1 VNINDAEFWIKIA
14 VSILCGG
21 IVGLERQLRGKPAGI
36 RTSILICLG
45 TEVFVSHGT
54 SLASGDQYRVLAQV
68 VTGIGF
74 LGAGLMIS
82 QEGTVRGVTS
92 AAVIWVLAA
101 IGATIGLGHYREA
114 VVLVLVAVGVL
125 SGVEYL
131 ENSIR
136 SLRSGVHA
144 RHQLFEGFTRKKGM
158 RPHIKTG
165 VAEEGQDEQDC
176 SG

>member
-1 VNINDAEFWIKIA
+1 MAINDAGFWIKII

-21 IVGLERQLRGKPAGI
+21 IIGLERQLRGKPAGI

-45 TEVFVSHGT
+45 SQVFVSHGT
-54 SLASGDQYRVLAQV
+54 SLATGDQYRVLAQV

-101 IGATIGLGHYREA
+101 IGATIGLGHFREA
-114 VVLVLVAVGVL
+114 VVFVLVTVAVL

-136 SLRSGVHA
+136 KLRSGVHA
-144 RHQLFEGFTRKKGM
+144 QIQSTDNPDIHGRSKFFRKKSLQENN
-158 RPHIKTG
+158 
-165 VAEEGQDEQDC
+165 VNE
-176 SG
+176 

>member
-1 VNINDAEFWIKIA
+1 MFITNIEFWAKIL
-14 VSILCGG
+14 VSVLCGG
-21 IVGLERQLRGKPAGI
+21 IIGFERQIRGKPAGI

-45 TEVFVSHGT
+45 TQIFVSHGT

-101 IGATIGLGHYREA
+101 IGATIGLGHYPEA
-114 VVLVLVAVGVL
+114 LVFVLVTVGVL

-136 SLRSGVHA
+136 KLRSGVHA
-144 RHQLFEGFTRKKGM
+144 RHQSYEKSGQKRGKKL
-158 RPHIKTG
+158 
-165 VAEEGQDEQDC
+165 
-176 SG
+176 

>member
-1 VNINDAEFWIKIA
+1 VGIYSVEFWFKVF

-21 IVGLERQLRGKPAGI
+21 IIGIERQFRGKPAGI

-45 TEVFVSHGT
+45 TQIFVSHGT
-54 SLASGDQYRVLAQV
+54 SLATGDKYRVLAQV
-68 VTGIGF
+68 VTGVGF

-101 IGATIGLGHYREA
+101 IGVTIGLGHFPEA
-114 VVLVLVAVGVL
+114 VVFALITVGVL
-125 SGVEYL
+125 SGVEFL

-136 SLRSGVHA
+136 RLRSGVHA
-144 RHQLFEGFTRKKGM
+144 RHQPCEGFVQKRGIKQSKKADAAD
-158 RPHIKTG
+158 RG
-165 VAEEGQDEQDC
+165 VEE
-176 SG
+176 

>member
-1 VNINDAEFWIKIA
+1 MFINNFEFWAKIF
-14 VSILCGG
+14 VSVLCGG
-21 IVGLERQLRGKPAGI
+21 IIGFERQIRGKPAGI

-101 IGATIGLGHYREA
+101 IGATIGLGHLPEA
-114 VVLVLVAVGVL
+114 LVFVVVTVGVL
-125 SGVEYL
+125 SGVEFL

-136 SLRSGVHA
+136 KLRSGVHA
-144 RHQLFEGFTRKKGM
+144 RHQSSENTKHRKREK
-158 RPHIKTG
+158 KL
-165 VAEEGQDEQDC
+165 
-176 SG
+176 

>member
-1 VNINDAEFWIKIA
+1 MIMSNMEFWLKILTS
-14 VSILCGG
+14 VLCGG
-21 IVGLERQLRGKPAGI
+21 IIGFERQIRGKPAGI

-45 TEVFVSHGT
+45 TEVFVSHGV
-54 SLASGDQYRVLAQV
+54 SLGSGDQYRVLAQV

-101 IGATIGLGHYREA
+101 IGATIGLGHFAEA
-114 VVLVLVAVGVL
+114 LILVLVTVGVL
-125 SGVEYL
+125 SGVEYM

-136 SLRSGVHA
+136 RLRSGVHA
-144 RHQLFEGFTRKKGM
+144 RHQSFENIASHKRGKKL
-158 RPHIKTG
+158 
-165 VAEEGQDEQDC
+165 
-176 SG
+176 

>member
-1 VNINDAEFWIKIA
+1 MDINTVEFWVKIV
-14 VSILCGG
+14 VSIVCGG
-21 IVGLERQLRGKPAGI
+21 IIGFERQIRGKAAGI

-45 TEVFVSHGT
+45 TEVFVSHGV
-54 SLASGDQYRVLAQV
+54 SLSAGDQYRVLAQV

-101 IGATIGLGHYREA
+101 IGSTIGLGRIMEA
-114 VVLVLVAVGVL
+114 LILVLVTVAVL

-136 SLRSGVHA
+136 RLRSGVHA
-144 RHQLFEGFTRKKGM
+144 RHQSFENTSHKRGKKL
-158 RPHIKTG
+158 
-165 VAEEGQDEQDC
+165 
-176 SG
+176 

>member
-1 VNINDAEFWIKIA
+1 MDIYAVDFWIKIL
-14 VSILCGG
+14 VSVICGG
-21 IVGLERQLRGKPAGI
+21 IIGLERQIRGKPAGI

-45 TEVFVSHGT
+45 TEVFVSYGTT

-101 IGATIGLGHYREA
+101 IGSTIGLGHFREA
-114 VVLVLVAVGVL
+114 LVLALVTVAVL

-136 SLRSGVHA
+136 RLRSGVHA
-144 RHQLFEGFTRKKGM
+144 RHQNSEKTHRKGK
-158 RPHIKTG
+158 RL
-165 VAEEGQDEQDC
+165 
-176 SG
+176 

>member
-1 VNINDAEFWIKIA
+1 MDINDVEFWIKIT

-21 IVGLERQLRGKPAGI
+21 IIGLERQLRGKPAGI

-101 IGATIGLGHYREA
+101 IGATIGLGHFREA
-114 VVLVLVAVGVL
+114 IVFVLVAVGVL

-136 SLRSGVHA
+136 GLRSGVHA
-144 RHQLFEGFTRKKGM
+144 RHQLFEGFTRKKKM
-158 RPHIKTG
+158 RTTIKDDL
-165 VAEEGQDEQDC
+165 AEEVQEDQDC
-176 SG
+176 SC

>member
-1 VNINDAEFWIKIA
+1 MLINNIEFWVKIL
-14 VSILCGG
+14 VSVLCGG
-21 IVGLERQLRGKPAGI
+21 IIGLERQLRGKPAGI

-45 TEVFVSHGT
+45 TQVFVSHGT

-101 IGATIGLGHYREA
+101 IGATIGLGYYLEA
-114 VVLVLVAVGVL
+114 IVFVLVTVGVL
-125 SGVEYL
+125 SGVESL

-136 SLRSGVHA
+136 NLRSGVHA
-144 RHQLFEGFTRKKGM
+144 RQQSCEKPTSKRGKKL
-158 RPHIKTG
+158 
-165 VAEEGQDEQDC
+165 
-176 SG
+176 

>member
-1 VNINDAEFWIKIA
+1 MINNFDFWLKIL
-14 VSILCGG
+14 VSVLCGG
-21 IVGLERQLRGKPAGI
+21 IVGFERQIRGKPAGI

-45 TEVFVSHGT
+45 TQIFVSHGM
-54 SLASGDQYRVLAQV
+54 SLSNGDQYRVLAQV

-101 IGATIGLGHYREA
+101 IGATIGLGHYLESIIF
-114 VVLVLVAVGVL
+114 VLVTVSVL

-136 SLRSGVHA
+136 KLRSGVHA
-144 RHQLFEGFTRKKGM
+144 LQQPGDKTGRKKG
-158 RPHIKTG
+158 KKL
-165 VAEEGQDEQDC
+165 
-176 SG
+176 

>member
-1 VNINDAEFWIKIA
+1 MDIGSEVFWLKIF
-14 VSILCGG
+14 VSIVCGG
-21 IVGLERQLRGKPAGI
+21 IIGLERQYRGKPAGI
-36 RTSILICLG
+36 RTSILRCLG
-45 TEVFVSHGT
+45 TQIFVSHGL

-82 QEGTVRGVTS
+82 QEGTVMGVTS

-114 VVLVLVAVGVL
+114 VIFALVTVGVL

-131 ENSIR
+131 ENSIKK
-136 SLRSGVHA
+136 LRGGVHA
-144 RHQLFEGFTRKKGM
+144 RYQSLDRLAGWKGGKLSRRKAA
-158 RPHIKTG
+158 PPQEDSL
-165 VAEEGQDEQDC
+165 EED
-176 SG
+176 

>member
-1 VNINDAEFWIKIA
+1 MFVDNIEFWIKII
-14 VSILCGG
+14 VSVVCGG
-21 IVGLERQLRGKPAGI
+21 IIGLERQIRGKPAGI

-45 TEVFVSHGT
+45 TQIFVSHGT

-114 VVLVLVAVGVL
+114 LVFVLVTVGVL
-125 SGVEYL
+125 SGVEYM

-136 SLRSGVHA
+136 KLRSGVHA
-144 RHQLFEGFTRKKGM
+144 RQQSFEKKVHKRGK
-158 RPHIKTG
+158 RL
-165 VAEEGQDEQDC
+165 
-176 SG
+176 

>member
-1 VNINDAEFWIKIA
+1 MLMDINSVEFWIKIL
-14 VSILCGG
+14 VSVICGG
-21 IVGLERQLRGKPAGI
+21 IIGLERQIRGKPAGI

-45 TEVFVSHGT
+45 TEVFVSYGT
-54 SLASGDQYRVLAQV
+54 SLPSGDQYRVLAQV
-68 VTGIGF
+68 VTGVGF

-101 IGATIGLGHYREA
+101 IGSTIGLGHFREA
-114 VVLVLVAVGVL
+114 VVFALITVGVL

-136 SLRSGVHA
+136 RLRSGVHA
-144 RHQLFEGFTRKKGM
+144 RQQFFDGRTGKKG
-158 RPHIKTG
+158 RRLTKNITP
-165 VAEEGQDEQDC
+165 ADE
-176 SG
+176 SRNE

>member
-1 VNINDAEFWIKIA
+1 M
-14 VSILCGG
+14 LCGG
-21 IVGLERQLRGKPAGI
+21 IIGFERQIRGKPAGI

-45 TEVFVSHGT
+45 TEIFVSHGT
-54 SLASGDQYRVLAQV
+54 SLATGDQYRVLAQV

-101 IGATIGLGHYREA
+101 IGATIGMGHLVEA
-114 VVLVLVAVGVL
+114 LVFVTVTVGVL
-125 SGVEYL
+125 SGVEFL

-136 SLRSGVHA
+136 RRRSGVHA
-144 RHQLFEGFTRKKGM
+144 RHQPFEKIHKKRKKF
-158 RPHIKTG
+158 
-165 VAEEGQDEQDC
+165 
-176 SG
+176 

>member
-1 VNINDAEFWIKIA
+1 VDIYNIEFWIKIV
-14 VSILCGG
+14 VSLLCGG
-21 IVGLERQLRGKPAGI
+21 IIGLERQIRGKPAGI

-54 SLASGDQYRVLAQV
+54 SLANGDQYRVLAQV

-114 VVLVLVAVGVL
+114 VVLVFIAVGVL

-144 RHQLFEGFTRKKGM
+144 RHQLFEGFVRRKGM
-158 RPHIKTG
+158 KSTRNKFE
-165 VAEEGQDEQDC
+165 VEEDPED
-176 SG
+176 

>member
-1 VNINDAEFWIKIA
+1 MLIYNIEFWTKILIS
-14 VSILCGG
+14 VLCGG
-21 IVGLERQLRGKPAGI
+21 IIGFERQIRGKPAGI

-45 TEVFVSHGT
+45 TQVFVSHGT
-54 SLASGDQYRVLAQV
+54 SLAAGDQYRVLAQV

-101 IGATIGLGHYREA
+101 IGATIGLGRLAEA
-114 VVLVLVAVGVL
+114 LVLVLVTVGVL

-136 SLRSGVHA
+136 KLRSGVHA
-144 RHQLFEGFTRKKGM
+144 RHQSFEKLVNKRGKKL
-158 RPHIKTG
+158 
-165 VAEEGQDEQDC
+165 
-176 SG
+176 

>member
-1 VNINDAEFWIKIA
+1 MFVDNIEFWIKII
-14 VSILCGG
+14 VSVVCGG
-21 IVGLERQLRGKPAGI
+21 IIGLERQIRGKPAGI

-45 TEVFVSHGT
+45 TQIFVSHGT

-114 VVLVLVAVGVL
+114 LVFVLVTVGVL
-125 SGVEYL
+125 SGVEYM

-136 SLRSGVHA
+136 KLRSGVHA
-144 RHQLFEGFTRKKGM
+144 RHHSFEKKVHKRG
-158 RPHIKTG
+158 KKL
-165 VAEEGQDEQDC
+165 
-176 SG
+176 

>member
-1 VNINDAEFWIKIA
+1 MDIHAADFWIKII
-14 VSILCGG
+14 VSVICGG
-21 IVGLERQLRGKPAGI
+21 IIGLERQLRGKPAGI

-45 TEVFVSHGT
+45 TEVFVSYGT
-54 SLASGDQYRVLAQV
+54 SLPSGDQYRVLAQV

-92 AAVIWVLAA
+92 AAVIWILAA
-101 IGATIGLGHYREA
+101 IGSTIGLGHYREA
-114 VVLVLVAVGVL
+114 LVLVLVIVGVL

-136 SLRSGVHA
+136 KLRSGVHA
-144 RHQLFEGFTRKKGM
+144 RQRPFNDWAGNKEGKFLKKTRTADKSS
-158 RPHIKTG
+158 
-165 VAEEGQDEQDC
+165 EE
-176 SG
+176 

>member
-1 VNINDAEFWIKIA
+1 MDIHNIEFWIKIA

-21 IVGLERQLRGKPAGI
+21 IIGLERQLRGKPAGI

-45 TEVFVSHGT
+45 TQVFVSHGT

-101 IGATIGLGHYREA
+101 IGATIGLGYFREA
-114 VVLVLVAVGVL
+114 VVIVLITVGVL

-144 RHQLFEGFTRKKGM
+144 RHQFFDGFVRRKGM
-158 RPHIKTG
+158 KSTKTA
-165 VAEEGQDEQDC
+165 VKDTEEFEE
-176 SG
+176 

>member
-1 VNINDAEFWIKIA
+1 MFVDNIEFWIKII
-14 VSILCGG
+14 VSVVCGG
-21 IVGLERQLRGKPAGI
+21 IIGLERQIRGKPAGI

-45 TEVFVSHGT
+45 TQIFVSHGT

-114 VVLVLVAVGVL
+114 LVFVLVTVGVL
-125 SGVEYL
+125 SGVEYM

-136 SLRSGVHA
+136 KLRSGVHA
-144 RHQLFEGFTRKKGM
+144 RQQSFEKKVHKRG
-158 RPHIKTG
+158 KKL
-165 VAEEGQDEQDC
+165 
-176 SG
+176 

>member
-1 VNINDAEFWIKIA
+1 MYINSIEFWAKIL
-14 VSILCGG
+14 VSVLCGG
-21 IVGLERQLRGKPAGI
+21 IIGFERQIRGKPAGI

-45 TEVFVSHGT
+45 TEIFVSHGT
-54 SLASGDQYRVLAQV
+54 SLATGDQYRVLAQV

-101 IGATIGLGHYREA
+101 IGATIGLGHLAEA
-114 VVLVLVAVGVL
+114 LVFVLVTVGVL

-131 ENSIR
+131 ENTIR
-136 SLRSGVHA
+136 RLRSGDHA
-144 RHQLFEGFTRKKGM
+144 R
-158 RPHIKTG
+158 P
-165 VAEEGQDEQDC
+165 
-176 SG
+176 